1 MADYVVSF
9 IGHIAPSLRPHG
21 FPSFV
26 RDDVVCRVDSLDA
39 LRKITDTRYFSYIR
53 KGGMFVYINPAK
65 IDDSKFIPDSQM
77 FVPMHMISYIST
89 VTEKLSSEVP
99 DTGTALLN

>member
-1 MADYVVSF
+1 MADYIVSF
-9 IGHIAPSLRPHG
+9 IGHIVPSLRPHG

-26 RDDVVCRVDSLDA
+26 KDDLMCRVDSLDT

-99 DTGTALLN
+99 DTTALLN